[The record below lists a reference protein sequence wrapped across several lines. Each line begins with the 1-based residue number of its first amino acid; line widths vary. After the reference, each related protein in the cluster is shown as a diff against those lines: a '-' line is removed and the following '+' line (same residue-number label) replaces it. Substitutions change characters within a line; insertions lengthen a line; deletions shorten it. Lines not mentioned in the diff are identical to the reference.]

1 MINSISQK
9 EDTDTLT
16 MNLRNNFQTIGP
28 PFLHKISKTT
38 INKANHN
45 NTSKINNIHKYNLK
59 HIQFK
64 CEITYFARE
73 KKRKYEPSI
82 LGYRK

>member
-1 MINSISQK
+1 
-9 EDTDTLT
+9 

-38 INKANHN
+38 TNKANHN
-45 NTSKINNIHKYNLK
+45 KTSKINNIHKYNLK